1 MTYLNYTCKR
11 ITSGMIVLAGIGMLW
26 SLPVVSDIHGVSMK
40 ALAEDAPDPRETGA
54 ETVRRRQQELEA
66 KEGETLT
73 GKYWT
78 PFELARAGRCDEA
91 VADLKVL
98 AERGRG
104 YENAQHVFGLC
115 LIETG
120 NTQDGKMWVRRAAE
134 AGLADAQA
142 SHLRAYLADGT
153 DYLAHDVAAKWL
165 HLYRTN
171 PLRLA
176 IGTEQ
181 ALEPNEL
188 EGIQNKIPRADYL
201 SGVQAARSWTPTFW
215 TAAQTT
221 DIQ

>member
-1 MTYLNYTCKR
+1 MIRFTYICIL
-11 ITSGMIVLAGIGMLW
+11 MALGMLM
-26 SLPVVSDIHGVSMK
+26 PVAMLTAPGGSGSMFIE
-40 ALAEDAPDPRETGA
+40 ALAQTSPNPRETGA

-66 KEGETLT
+66 QEGQTLT

-91 VADLKVL
+91 LPELQTL

-104 YENAQHVFGLC
+104 FENAQHVYGLC
-115 LIETG
+115 LLETG
-120 NTQDGKMWVRRAAE
+120 SAEDGREWVRRAAE

-153 DYLAHDVAAKWL
+153 DYLAHDAAAKWL
-165 HLYRTN
+165 YLYQTN

-181 ALEPNEL
+181 ALEPE
-188 EGIQNKIPRADYL
+188 EIDQIRTAIPRADYL
-201 SGVQAARSWTPTFW
+201 KGVEAARRWTPTFW
-215 TAAQTT
+215 TASQTT
-221 DIQ
+221 DLP